1 LHYLSKI
8 KSKKKLTNLNKLN
21 LNYHKNK
28 TDLTI
33 IILLFTDI
41 NIFYLVSLYN
51 NKDIKDIY
59 LILIEKKNF
68 KNLYYEF

>member
-1 LHYLSKI
+1 M
-8 KSKKKLTNLNKLN
+8 
-21 LNYHKNK
+21 NYQKNK

>member
-1 LHYLSKI
+1 MHYLSKI
-8 KSKKKLTNLNKLN
+8 KNKKKLTNLNKLN
-21 LNYHKNK
+21 LNYQKNK

>member
-8 KSKKKLTNLNKLN
+8 KNKKKLTNLNKLN
-21 LNYHKNK
+21 LNYQKNK

>member
-21 LNYHKNK
+21 LNYQKNK